1 MGSSY
6 EVNLKVKDGC
16 TLEMVFDAMKMMQ
29 QEGNPA
35 IDNGVTISYRDNI
48 TLTAGFYED
57 FNELFDLFLAIVW
70 NDKEQIKS
78 HVQNVLSKYVDCG
91 EILTAINNICKSM
104 AREKHELNNDEIEE
118 LYALC
123 KGRKK

>member
-6 EVNLKVKDGC
+6 QVDLKVKNGC
-16 TLEMVFDAMKMMQ
+16 TLKMVFNAMKMMQ
-29 QEGNPA
+29 QEGNTA
-35 IDNGVTISYRDNI
+35 IDNSVTISYGDNI

-57 FNELFDLFLAIVW
+57 FSEFFDLFMAIIY
-70 NDKEQIKS
+70 NDKELIKN
-78 HVQNVLSKYVDCG
+78 HAKNVLSKYMDTG
-91 EILTAINNICKSM
+91 EIPIAITNICKSM

-123 KGRKK
+123 KGRIK

>member
-6 EVNLKVKDGC
+6 QMDLKVKDGC
-16 TLEMVFDAMKMMQ
+16 TLKMVFKAMKKMQ
-29 QEGNPA
+29 QEGNVV
-35 IDNGVTISYRDNI
+35 DDSTTISYGDNI
-48 TLTAGFYED
+48 TLTAGFYENFD
-57 FNELFDLFLAIVW
+57 EFFELFISIIW

-91 EILTAINNICKSM
+91 EILTAIDNICRSM
-104 AREKHELNNDEIEE
+104 QREKHALTEEEKEE

-123 KGRKK
+123 KGRIK